1 MQSTRR
7 IKVKNGIEYWY
18 EETPY
23 YDKEKK
29 QIRHRSKYLG
39 RNVDGQ
45 PVRMRSAPDE
55 VKEKTKKKTM
65 AVKSSFDYGSIFVLQ
80 SIIDEL
86 KLDRYLEVLL
96 PPSEVSMVRA
106 LAFNRIIRPTAM
118 KNVDSW
124 YEGTSLALE
133 SPQISLTSQRV
144 SELLGRLG
152 ESNIPD
158 RFMSQLIEGTGT
170 KNTLIY
176 DITSLSSYSQ
186 LINLLEYGYNR
197 DGESLPQINLS
208 LILDKDRGIPV
219 MYDIFPGSI
228 SDVSTLSGTL
238 KKIKAHGIQNYVA
251 VMDRGFF
258 SLSNLRELMTNN
270 VSFIMAARL
279 QLNDL
284 KHLLTEA
291 QKDLND
297 VKYLRK
303 FNKDPIFA
311 KPISYNIDSIEV
323 QGYVYYDPKLE
334 QTEKQTLLSRLYDIR
349 EELLKVRL
357 KKNSNS
363 YVVFKDKA
371 KGFGNFFDWHV
382 IDNRFDV
389 AIKQN
394 AVAQRMNKMGKYI
407 IFYSGDFDEM
417 KCLSLYRERDEI
429 EKSFKALKSEIDI
442 LPLNTHSDKTTRG
455 FIFIAFLSLIIRSRL
470 INMMREANLLDKY
483 SVELLLLQLE
493 KFRKISLA
501 DGQIIDTEMTK
512 KTEGNYSGAKLVR
525 LNFREVRII
534 VATSSTAPKLI

>member
-1 MQSTRR
+1 MKPTRR

-55 VKEKTKKKTM
+55 VKEMTKKKT
-65 AVKSSFDYGSIFVLQ
+65 AVVKSSFDYGPIVVLQ
-80 SIIDEL
+80 SIMEEL
-86 KLDRYLEVLL
+86 NLDRYLDDLL
-96 PPSEVSMVRA
+96 PSSEVSMVRA

-118 KNVDSW
+118 KNVESW
-124 YEGTSLALE
+124 YEGTALALG
-133 SPQISLTSQRV
+133 SPQIDLASQRV
-144 SELLGRLG
+144 SELLCRLG

-158 RFMSQLIEGTGT
+158 RFMSKLIEGTGT
-170 KNTLIY
+170 KDTLIY

-197 DGESLPQINLS
+197 DGEPLPQINMS
-208 LILDKDRGIPV
+208 LILDKDKGIPV

-258 SLSNLRELMTNN
+258 SLSNLRELMDNKI
-270 VSFIMAARL
+270 SFIMAAKL

-284 KHLLTEA
+284 KQLMTEA
-291 QKDLND
+291 QKDIDD
-297 VKYLRK
+297 VKYLHK

-311 KPISYNIDSIEV
+311 KPITYNIDSIEV
-323 QGYVYYDPKLE
+323 QGYMYYDPKLE

-357 KKNSNS
+357 NKNSNP
-363 YVVFKDKA
+363 YAVFKEKA
-371 KGFGNFFDWHV
+371 HGFGNFFDWHV

-407 IFYSGDFDEM
+407 MFYSGDFDWM

-429 EKSFKALKSEIDI
+429 EKSFKALKNELDI
-442 LPLNTHSDKTTRG
+442 LPLNTHSDKTTKG

-470 INMMREANLLDKY
+470 INMMREAKILDKY

-493 KFRKISLA
+493 KLRKITLA
-501 DGQIIDTEMTK
+501 DGQIFVTEMTK
-512 KTEGNYSGAKLVR
+512 KQREIIQALKLC
-525 LNFREVRII
+525 
-534 VATSSTAPKLI
+534 A

>member
-1 MQSTRR
+1 MKPARR
-7 IKVKNGIEYWY
+7 IKKKNGIEYWY

-29 QIRHRSKYLG
+29 QIRHKSKYLG
-39 RNVDGQ
+39 RNIDGQ

-55 VKEKTKKKTM
+55 VKEKTKKKT
-65 AVKSSFDYGSIFVLQ
+65 ASIRSSFDYGSILVLQ
-80 SIIDEL
+80 AIMKEL
-86 KLDRYLEVLL
+86 GLDRYLEALL
-96 PPSEVSMVRA
+96 PPSEVSMIQA
-106 LAFNRIIRPTAM
+106 LAFNRIIRPTAV
-118 KNVDSW
+118 KNVESW
-124 YEGTSLALE
+124 YEGTSLAIE
-133 SPQISLTSQRV
+133 SPHINLSGQRV

-152 ESNIPD
+152 ESNVPD
-158 RFMSQLIEGTGT
+158 RFMSQLIKGTGT

-258 SLSNLRELMTNN
+258 SLGNLCELMSNGI
-270 VSFIMAARL
+270 SFIMAAKL

-291 QKDLND
+291 QKDIDD
-297 VKYLRK
+297 VKYLHK
-303 FNKDPIFA
+303 FGKAPIFA
-311 KPISYNIDSIEV
+311 KPITYNFDTFTV
-323 QGYVYYDPKLE
+323 RGYVYYDPKLE

-349 EELLKVRL
+349 EELLKVHLR
-357 KKNSNS
+357 KNSNHHA
-363 YVVFKDKA
+363 VFKEKA
-371 KGFGNFFDWHV
+371 KGFGNFFDWQV

-407 IFYSGDFDEM
+407 LFYSGDFDWME
-417 KCLSLYRERDEI
+417 CLSIYRERDEV
-429 EKSFKALKSEIDI
+429 EKSFKALKNEIDI
-442 LPLNTHSDKTTRG
+442 LPLNTHSEKTTKG
-455 FIFIAFLSLIIRSRL
+455 FIFIAFLSLIIRTRL
-470 INMMREANLLDKY
+470 MNMMREAKLLDKY
-483 SVELLLLQLE
+483 SVELMLLQLDE
-493 KFRKISLA
+493 LRKITLA
-501 DGQIIDTEMTK
+501 DGQIFVTEMTK
-512 KTEGNYSGAKLVR
+512 KQR
-525 LNFREVRII
+525 LILQALNLC
-534 VATSSTAPKLI
+534 A

>member
-1 MQSTRR
+1 MQPTRR

-23 YDKEKK
+23 YDKDKK
-29 QIRHRSKYLG
+29 QIRHKSKYLG

-55 VKEKTKKKTM
+55 VKEKTKKKTTE
-65 AVKSSFDYGSIFVLQ
+65 VKSSFDYGSIFVLQ
-80 SIIDEL
+80 SIMEEL
-86 KLDRYLEVLL
+86 NLDRYLADLL
-96 PPSEVSMVRA
+96 PSSEVSMIRA

-133 SPQISLTSQRV
+133 FPQINLTSQRV
-144 SELLGRLG
+144 SELLCRLG

-158 RFMSQLIEGTGT
+158 RFTSQLIEGTGT

-197 DGESLPQINLS
+197 DGESLPQINMS
-208 LILDKDRGIPV
+208 LILDKDKGIPV

-258 SLSNLRELMTNN
+258 SLSNLQELMGDKI
-270 VSFIMAARL
+270 SFVMAAKL

-284 KHLLTEA
+284 KQLMTEA
-291 QKDLND
+291 QKDIDD
-297 VKYLRK
+297 VKYLHK

-311 KPISYNIDSIEV
+311 KPITYNLDSVEV
-323 QGYVYYDPKLE
+323 HGYVYYDPKLE

-349 EELLKVRL
+349 EDLLKVRL
-357 KKNSNS
+357 HKNSNS
-363 YVVFKDKA
+363 YAVFKDKA
-371 KGFGNFFDWHV
+371 QGFGNFFDWHV
-382 IDNRFDV
+382 IDNRFEV
-389 AIKQN
+389 TIKQN

-407 IFYSGDFDEM
+407 LFYSGDFDWM
-417 KCLSLYRERDEI
+417 KCLSLYREREEI
-429 EKSFKALKSEIDI
+429 EKSFKALKNELDI
-442 LPLNTHSDKTTRG
+442 LPLNTHSEKTTKG
-455 FIFIAFLSLIIRSRL
+455 FIFIAFLGLIIRTRL
-470 INMMREANLLDKY
+470 MNMMREADLLEKY
-483 SVELLLLQLE
+483 SVELLLLQME
-493 KFRKISLA
+493 KLRKITLA
-501 DGQIIDTEMTK
+501 DGQIFVTEMTK
-512 KTEGNYSGAKLVR
+512 KQREILQA
-525 LNFREVRII
+525 LNLC
-534 VATSSTAPKLI
+534 A

>member
-1 MQSTRR
+1 MQPTRR

-45 PVRMRSAPDE
+45 PVRMRSAPEE
-55 VKEKTKKKTM
+55 VKEKTKKKATI
-65 AVKSSFDYGSIFVLQ
+65 VKSSFDYGSIFVLQ
-80 SIIDEL
+80 SIMEEL
-86 KLDRYLEVLL
+86 NLDRYLSDLL
-96 PPSEVSMVRA
+96 PSSEVSMVRA

-124 YEGTSLALE
+124 YEGTALALE
-133 SPQISLTSQRV
+133 SPQIDLAGQRV
-144 SELLGRLG
+144 SELLCRLG

-158 RFMSQLIEGTGT
+158 RFMSQLIEGIGT

-197 DGESLPQINLS
+197 DGEPLPQINMS
-208 LILDKDRGIPV
+208 LILDKDRGIPI

-258 SLSNLRELMTNN
+258 SLSNLQELMVNDI
-270 VSFIMAARL
+270 SFIMAAKL

-284 KHLLTEA
+284 KQLMTDA
-291 QKDLND
+291 QKDIDD
-297 VKYLRK
+297 VKYLHK

-311 KPISYNIDSIEV
+311 KPITYNLDSIEV
-323 QGYVYYDPKLE
+323 HGYVYYDPKLE

-357 KKNSNS
+357 NKNNNH
-363 YVVFKDKA
+363 YAVFKEKA
-371 KGFGNFFDWHV
+371 HGFANFFEWNV
-382 IDNRFDV
+382 VDNRFNV
-389 AIKQN
+389 EIKQN

-407 IFYSGDFDEM
+407 LFYSGDFDWM
-417 KCLSLYRERDEI
+417 KCLSMYRERDEI
-429 EKSFKALKSEIDI
+429 EKSFKALKNEIDI
-442 LPLNTHSDKTTRG
+442 LPLNTHSEKTTRG

-470 INMMREANLLDKY
+470 INMMREAKILDKY

-493 KFRKISLA
+493 KLRKITLA
-501 DGQIIDTEMTK
+501 DGLISVTEMTK
-512 KTEGNYSGAKLVR
+512 KQREIIQALKLC
-525 LNFREVRII
+525 
-534 VATSSTAPKLI
+534 A

>member
-23 YDKEKK
+23 YDKVKK
-29 QIRHRSKYLG
+29 QIRHKSKYLG

-55 VKEKTKKKTM
+55 VKEKTKKKT
-65 AVKSSFDYGSIFVLQ
+65 VEIKSSFDHGSIFVLQ
-80 SIIDEL
+80 SIMKEL
-86 KLDRYLEVLL
+86 NLDRYLDALL

-133 SPQISLTSQRV
+133 SPQINLTSQRV

-208 LILDKDRGIPV
+208 LILDKDKGIPV

-270 VSFIMAARL
+270 ISFIMAARL
-279 QLNDL
+279 QLTDL

-291 QKDLND
+291 QKDIDD
-297 VKYLRK
+297 VKYLHK
-303 FNKDPIFA
+303 FNNDPIFA
-311 KPISYNIDSIEV
+311 KPISYNVDSIEV
-323 QGYVYYDPKLE
+323 HGYVYYDPKLE

-357 KKNSNS
+357 NKNSNP
-363 YVVFKDKA
+363 YVVFKEKSQ
-371 KGFGNFFDWHV
+371 GFGNLFDWHV

-442 LPLNTHSDKTTRG
+442 LPLNTHSEKTTRG
-455 FIFIAFLSLIIRSRL
+455 FIFIAFLSLIIRTRL
-470 INMMREANLLDKY
+470 MNMMRDAEILDKY
-483 SVELLLLQLE
+483 SVEHLLLQLE
-493 KFRKISLA
+493 KFRKIALA
-501 DGQIIDTEMTK
+501 DGEIIVTEMTK
-512 KTEGNYSGAKLVR
+512 KQ
-525 LNFREVRII
+525 REILQ
-534 VATSSTAPKLI
+534 ALDLCA

>member
-1 MQSTRR
+1 MKPTRR

-55 VKEKTKKKTM
+55 VKEKTKTKSM
-65 AVKSSFDYGSIFVLQ
+65 SVKSSFDYGSIFVLQ
-80 SIIDEL
+80 SIMEEL
-86 KLDRYLEVLL
+86 KIDHYLEVLL
-96 PPSEVSMVRA
+96 PPSEASMVRA
-106 LAFNRIIRPTAM
+106 LAFNRIVRPTAM
-118 KNVDSW
+118 KNVESW
-124 YEGTSLALE
+124 HEGTALALE
-133 SPQISLTSQRV
+133 SAQINLASQRV
-144 SELLGRLG
+144 SELLCRLG

-158 RFMSQLIEGTGT
+158 RFMSQFIEGTGT

-197 DGESLPQINLS
+197 DGDGLPQINLS
-208 LILDKDRGIPV
+208 LILDKDKGIPV
-219 MYDIFPGSI
+219 MYDLFPGSV
-228 SDVSTLSGTL
+228 SDISTLSGTL
-238 KKIKAHGIQNYVA
+238 KKIKAYGVQNYVA

-258 SLSNLRELMTNN
+258 SLSNLCELMGNGI
-270 VSFIMAARL
+270 SFVMAAKL

-284 KHLLTEA
+284 KHLLSEA
-291 QKDLND
+291 QTDIDD
-297 VKYLRK
+297 VKYLHK

-311 KPISYNIDSIEV
+311 KPITYKIDSIEV
-323 QGYVYYDPKLE
+323 HGFVYYDPKLE

-357 KKNSNS
+357 KKNSKPHT
-363 YVVFKDKA
+363 VFKEKA
-371 KGFGNFFDWHV
+371 NGFGNFLEWRV
-382 IDNRFDV
+382 IDDRFDV
-389 AIKQN
+389 SIKQN

-407 IFYSGDFDEM
+407 LFYSGEFDWL
-417 KCLSLYRERDEI
+417 KCLSLYREREEI
-429 EKSFKALKSEIDI
+429 EKSFKALKNEIDI
-442 LPLNTHSDKTTRG
+442 LPLNTHSENTTKG

-470 INMMREANLLDKY
+470 ISMMRNAGLLDKY

-493 KFRKISLA
+493 KLRKIVLA
-501 DGQIIDTEMTK
+501 DGQIFITEMTK
-512 KTEGNYSGAKLVR
+512 KQREIFQA
-525 LNFREVRII
+525 LNLC
-534 VATSSTAPKLI
+534 A

>member
-1 MQSTRR
+1 MKSTRR

-39 RNVDGQ
+39 RNVDGH
-45 PVRMRSAPDE
+45 PVRMRSASDD
-55 VKEKTKKKTM
+55 VKEKTKKKS
-65 AVKSSFDYGSIFVLQ
+65 AEIKSSFDYGSISLLQ
-80 SIIDEL
+80 SIMEEL
-86 KLDRYLEVLL
+86 KLDRYLLDLL
-96 PPSEVSMVRA
+96 PSSEMSMVRA
-106 LAFNRIIRPTAM
+106 LAFNRIVRPTAM

-133 SPQISLTSQRV
+133 SPQINLTSQRV
-144 SELLGRLG
+144 SELLCRLG

-197 DGESLPQINLS
+197 DGEPLPQINMS
-208 LILDKDRGIPV
+208 LILDKDKGIPV

-258 SLSNLRELMTNN
+258 SLSNLCELMGNKI
-270 VSFIMAARL
+270 SFVMAAKL

-284 KHLLTEA
+284 KQLMTEA
-291 QKDLND
+291 QKDIDD
-297 VKYLRK
+297 VRYLHK

-311 KPISYNIDSIEV
+311 KPITYIMDSMEV
-323 QGYVYYDPKLE
+323 HGYVYYDPKLE
-334 QTEKQTLLSRLYDIR
+334 QIEKQTLLSRLYDIR
-349 EELLKVRL
+349 EELLNASL
-357 KKNSNS
+357 KKNSNP
-363 YVVFKDKA
+363 YVVFKEKA
-371 KGFGNFFDWHV
+371 QGFGNFFDWHV
-382 IDNRFDV
+382 IDDRFDV

-407 IFYSGDFDEM
+407 LFYSGNFDWM

-429 EKSFKALKSEIDI
+429 EKSFKALKNEIDV
-442 LPLNTHSDKTTRG
+442 LPLNTHSEKTTRG
-455 FIFIAFLSLIIRSRL
+455 FIFIAFLSLIIRTRL
-470 INMMREANLLDKY
+470 INRMREAELLDKY

-493 KFRKISLA
+493 KLRKITLA
-501 DGQIIDTEMTK
+501 DGQIFVTEMTK
-512 KTEGNYSGAKLVR
+512 KQ
-525 LNFREVRII
+525 REILQ
-534 VATSSTAPKLI
+534 ALDLCA

>member
-1 MQSTRR
+1 MRPTRR
-7 IKVKNGIEYWY
+7 IKKKNGIEYWY

-29 QIRHRSKYLG
+29 QIRHKSKYLG

-55 VKEKTKKKTM
+55 VKAKTKTNTKKT
-65 AVKSSFDYGSIFVLQ
+65 APIKSSFDYGPIFVLQ
-80 SIIDEL
+80 SIMKEL
-86 KLDRYLEVLL
+86 NLDRYLDALL

-118 KNVDSW
+118 KNVESW
-124 YEGTSLALE
+124 YEGTTLALE
-133 SPQISLTSQRV
+133 SPQIDLAGQRV

-170 KNTLIY
+170 KSTLIY

-197 DGESLPQINLS
+197 DGEPLPQINLS
-208 LILDKDRGIPV
+208 LILDKDKGIPV

-258 SLSNLRELMTNN
+258 SLSNLKELMRDKI
-270 VSFIMAARL
+270 SFIMAAKL

-284 KHLLTEA
+284 KQLMTEA
-291 QKDLND
+291 QKDID
-297 VKYLRK
+297 DAKYLKK
-303 FNKDPIFA
+303 FKKEPIFA
-311 KPISYNIDSIEV
+311 KPITYNMDSIEV
-323 QGYVYYDPKLE
+323 KGYVYYDPKLE
-334 QTEKQTLLSRLYDIR
+334 QTEKRTLLSRLYDIR

-357 KKNSNS
+357 NKNSNS
-363 YVVFKDKA
+363 YAIFKDKVQ
-371 KGFGNFFDWHV
+371 GFGNFFDCHV
-382 IDNRFDV
+382 VDNRFDV
-389 AIKQN
+389 EIKQN

-407 IFYSGDFDEM
+407 LFYSGDFDWM
-417 KCLSLYRERDEI
+417 KCLSLYREREEI

-442 LPLNTHSDKTTRG
+442 LPLNTHSEKTMRG
-455 FIFIAFLSLIIRSRL
+455 FIFIAFLSLIIRTRL
-470 INMMREANLLDKY
+470 MNMMREAKLLDKY

-493 KFRKISLA
+493 KLREITLA
-501 DGQIIDTEMTK
+501 DGQIFVTEMTK
-512 KTEGNYSGAKLVR
+512 NQ
-525 LNFREVRII
+525 REILQ
-534 VATSSTAPKLI
+534 AMNLCA

>member
-1 MQSTRR
+1 MQPTRR

-39 RNVDGQ
+39 RNVDGK

-55 VKEKTKKKTM
+55 VKEKTKKKTV
-65 AVKSSFDYGSIFVLQ
+65 AIKSSFDYGSIFVLQ
-80 SIIDEL
+80 SIMDEL

-124 YEGTSLALE
+124 YEGTSLAIE
-133 SPQISLTSQRV
+133 SQQINLASQRV
-144 SELLGRLG
+144 SELLCRLG

-170 KNTLIY
+170 KDTLIY

-208 LILDKDRGIPV
+208 LILDKDKGIPV

-258 SLSNLRELMTNN
+258 SLSNLRELMTNKI
-270 VSFIMAARL
+270 SFIMAARL

-291 QKDLND
+291 QNDIDD
-297 VKYLRK
+297 VKYLHK

-311 KPISYNIDSIEV
+311 KPITYNIDSIAV
-323 QGYVYYDPKLE
+323 HGYVYYDPKLE
-334 QTEKQTLLSRLYDIR
+334 QTEKQTLLSRLYDTR

-357 KKNSNS
+357 NKNSNP
-363 YVVFKDKA
+363 YAVFKEKA
-371 KGFGNFFDWHV
+371 QGFGNYFDWHV

-429 EKSFKALKSEIDI
+429 EKSFKALKNEIDI
-442 LPLNTHSDKTTRG
+442 LPLNTHSEKTTKG

-470 INMMREANLLDKY
+470 INMMREAELLDKY

-512 KTEGNYSGAKLVR
+512 KQREIIQA
-525 LNFREVRII
+525 LNLC
-534 VATSSTAPKLI
+534 A

>member
-1 MQSTRR
+1 MKPTRR
-7 IKVKNGIEYWY
+7 IKMKNGIEYWY

-45 PVRMRSAPDE
+45 PVRMRSASED
-55 VKEKTKKKTM
+55 VKEKIKKKS
-65 AVKSSFDYGSIFVLQ
+65 ADVKSSFDYGTIFILQ
-80 SIIDEL
+80 SIMEEL
-86 KLDRYLEVLL
+86 KFDRYLADLL
-96 PPSEVSMVRA
+96 PSSEMSMVRA
-106 LAFNRIIRPTAM
+106 LAFNRIVRPTAM

-133 SPQISLTSQRV
+133 SPQVNLTSQRV
-144 SELLGRLG
+144 SELLLRLG

-197 DGESLPQINLS
+197 DGEPLPQINMS
-208 LILDKDRGIPV
+208 LILDKDKGIPV

-258 SLSNLRELMTNN
+258 SLSNLCELMGNKI
-270 VSFIMAARL
+270 SFVMAAKL

-284 KHLLTEA
+284 KQLMTEA
-291 QKDLND
+291 QKDIDD
-297 VKYLRK
+297 VRYLHK

-311 KPISYNIDSIEV
+311 KPITYNIDSVEV
-323 QGYVYYDPKLE
+323 HGYVYYDPKFE

-349 EELLKVRL
+349 EELQNVHL
-357 KKNSNS
+357 KKNSNP
-363 YVVFKDKA
+363 YIVFKEKA
-371 KGFGNFFDWHV
+371 RGFGNFFDWQV

-407 IFYSGDFDEM
+407 LFYSGNFDWME
-417 KCLSLYRERDEI
+417 CLSLYRERDEI
-429 EKSFKALKSEIDI
+429 EKSFKALKNEIDV
-442 LPLNTHSDKTTRG
+442 LPLNTHSEKTTRG
-455 FIFIAFLSLIIRSRL
+455 FIFIAFLGLIIRSRL
-470 INMMREANLLDKY
+470 MNMMREKGLLGKY

-493 KFRKISLA
+493 KLRKITLA
-501 DGQIIDTEMTK
+501 DGQIFVTEMTK
-512 KTEGNYSGAKLVR
+512 KQ
-525 LNFREVRII
+525 REILQ
-534 VATSSTAPKLI
+534 ALDLCA

>member
-29 QIRHRSKYLG
+29 QIRHKSKYLG

-55 VKEKTKKKTM
+55 VKEKTKKKAM
-65 AVKSSFDYGSIFVLQ
+65 EIKSSFDYGSIFVLQ
-80 SIIDEL
+80 SIMEEL
-86 KLDRYLEVLL
+86 NLDRYLGALL

-118 KNVDSW
+118 RNVESW
-124 YEGTSLALE
+124 YEGTTLALE
-133 SPQISLTSQRV
+133 SPEINLTSQRV

-208 LILDKDRGIPV
+208 LILDKEKGIPV

-258 SLSNLRELMTNN
+258 SLSNLRELMTNKI
-270 VSFIMAARL
+270 SFIMAARL
-279 QLNDL
+279 QLTDL
-284 KHLLTEA
+284 KQLLTEA
-291 QKDLND
+291 QKDIDD
-297 VKYLRK
+297 VKYLHK

-311 KPISYNIDSIEV
+311 KPISYNLDSIEV
-323 QGYVYYDPKLE
+323 HGYVYYDPKLE

-357 KKNSNS
+357 NKKSNP
-363 YVVFKDKA
+363 YVVFKEKA
-371 KGFGNFFDWHV
+371 QGFGNFFDWNV
-382 IDNRFDV
+382 IDNHFNV

-455 FIFIAFLSLIIRSRL
+455 FIFIAFLSLIIRTRL
-470 INMMREANLLDKY
+470 MNMMRDAEILDKY

-493 KFRKISLA
+493 KFRKIALA
-501 DGQIIDTEMTK
+501 DGQIIVTEMTK
-512 KTEGNYSGAKLVR
+512 KQREIIQA
-525 LNFREVRII
+525 LNLC
-534 VATSSTAPKLI
+534 A

>member
-1 MQSTRR
+1 MKPTRR

-55 VKEKTKKKTM
+55 VKEMTKKKT
-65 AVKSSFDYGSIFVLQ
+65 AVVKSSFDYGPIVVLQ
-80 SIIDEL
+80 SIMEEL
-86 KLDRYLEVLL
+86 NLDRYLDDLL
-96 PPSEVSMVRA
+96 PSSEVSMVRA

-124 YEGTSLALE
+124 YEGTTLALE
-133 SPQISLTSQRV
+133 SPQIDLASQRV
-144 SELLGRLG
+144 SELLCRLG

-158 RFMSQLIEGTGT
+158 RFMSKLIEGTGT
-170 KNTLIY
+170 KDTLIY

-186 LINLLEYGYNR
+186 LINFLEYGYNR
-197 DGESLPQINLS
+197 DGEPLPQINMS
-208 LILDKDRGIPV
+208 LILDKDKGIPV

-258 SLSNLRELMTNN
+258 SLSNLRELMDNKI
-270 VSFIMAARL
+270 SFIMAAKL

-284 KHLLTEA
+284 KQLMTEA
-291 QKDLND
+291 QKDIDD
-297 VKYLRK
+297 VKYLHK

-311 KPISYNIDSIEV
+311 KPITYNIDSIEV

-349 EELLKVRL
+349 VELLKVRL
-357 KKNSNS
+357 NKNS
-363 YVVFKDKA
+363 YPYAVFKEKA
-371 KGFGNFFDWHV
+371 HGFGNFFDWHV

-407 IFYSGDFDEM
+407 MFYSGDFDWM

-429 EKSFKALKSEIDI
+429 EKSFKALKNELDI

-470 INMMREANLLDKY
+470 INRMREAKLLDKY

-512 KTEGNYSGAKLVR
+512 KQREIIQA
-525 LNFREVRII
+525 LNLC
-534 VATSSTAPKLI
+534 A